1 MAIAEHLIWP
11 SAVVSS
17 AEPARAE
24 VRTVRFYFLI
34 VAALGLGAV
43 TLGVANRLTPGL
55 FPIAPPV
62 DVVPPLGDQA
72 WYGAFVLHQQDPV
85 FAACGGSETLVQFKV
100 LYWWE
105 WLRQGSLLL
114 LAGTALSGFFVTALW
129 PAYRF
134 ALQRHVALGLIGLG
148 YVAAGW
154 CLNFAVAHVEDL
166 ARYNVGQYR
175 HALDLTF
182 ASIALALVA
191 GSAIAPPTITGSPW
205 ARPLS
210 GADWIWIGLIIL
222 DVCFGALFA
231 SRDAITVWRGFPGYE
246 AGILPPLDRLTA
258 YEPLWLN
265 FTFNQ
270 YMIQFVHRMLSI
282 GLWVALI
289 AKVISAAQRS
299 PRALAGTA
307 MLFALFTS
315 EMGAGIA
322 TLVLGA
328 SPAASFLHE
337 VSASLLLAVAVVV
350 LSHSQP
356 MKPRTI

>member
-1 MAIAEHLIWP
+1 MAIAENLIW
-11 SAVVSS
+11 SAATASPVQAARV
-17 AEPARAE
+17 PAGA
-24 VRTVRFYFLI
+24 VRLYFLLL
-34 VAALGLGAV
+34 AALGLAALV
-43 TLGVANRLTPGL
+43 LGIENRLTPGL
-55 FPIAPPV
+55 FAIAPPV
-62 DVVPPLGDQA
+62 DLVPPLSDQA
-72 WYGAFVLHQQDPV
+72 WFGAFALHQQDPV
-85 FAACGGSETLVQFKV
+85 FAACGGSETLAQFKV

-114 LAGTALSGFFVTALW
+114 LAGAALSGFFVTALW

-154 CLNFAVAHVEDL
+154 CLDFAVGHVEDL

-175 HALDLTF
+175 HALDMTF

-191 GSAIAPPTITGSPW
+191 GSAIAPPTVTGCRS
-205 ARPLS
+205 ARRLS
-210 GADWIWIGLIIL
+210 GADRVWIGLIIL
-222 DVCFGALFA
+222 DICFGALFA

-246 AGILPPLDRLTA
+246 AGILPPLDRFTA
-258 YEPLWLN
+258 YGPLWLD

-270 YMIQFVHRMLSI
+270 YMIQLVHRMLSI
-282 GLWVALI
+282 GLWVVLI
-289 AKVISAAQRS
+289 AKVISAAHRN
-299 PRALAGTA
+299 PRALAGA
-307 MLFALFTS
+307 AVLLALFTS

-337 VSASLLLAVAVVV
+337 VGAPLLLAVAVVV
-350 LSHSQP
+350 LK
-356 MKPRTI
+356 MR